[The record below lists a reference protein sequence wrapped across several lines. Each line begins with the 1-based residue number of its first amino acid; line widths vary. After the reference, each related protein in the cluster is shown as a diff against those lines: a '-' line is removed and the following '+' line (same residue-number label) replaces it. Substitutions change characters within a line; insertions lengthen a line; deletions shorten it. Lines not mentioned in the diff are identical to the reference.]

1 MKFFIDKILF
11 RGESRRI
18 EFKANL
24 PKGNQIVQTVI
35 AFANSVGGELFI
47 GIDDKTKIVSGVPD
61 SEIFKME
68 ENISQLVFDNTH
80 PLIIPD
86 ITIYSYKD
94 RNILCIKVYPSKNGP
109 YYFKS
114 KGKNKGTYIRVGTT
128 NRLAD
133 DAILNE
139 LERRHRNISF
149 DSLPVYD
156 LSLNECDLETFK
168 KFYQEK
174 SGKEIKTEQLKTI
187 ELVKI
192 EREKIHP
199 VNAALLFASNSVRK
213 QVFPYAKI
221 ECARFKGR
229 TTSVMID
236 QQTIDV
242 PVFAQPEE
250 AMKFIMR
257 NISQSSI
264 LNLVYRK
271 DMWEYPLTAIR
282 EVVINAVVHRDYS
295 ILGSDI
301 KIAIFD
307 DMLEITSPG
316 TLMPSISPDSLEN
329 TPSEIRNRTIAPIF
343 KDCKLIEQWGSG
355 FRKIYS
361 DLAGYNN
368 IELKI
373 NEPGLSFQIQFIKT
387 DYIPDEGLNEGLNEG
402 LKSLLAVIKKQ
413 PGIQANQ
420 ISDILNRPI
429 KTIERQIKTLGEM
442 HLIERRGS
450 KKTGGY
456 WVCGNGDNGNQV

>member
-1 MKFFIDKILF
+1 
-11 RGESRRI
+11 
-18 EFKANL
+18 
-24 PKGNQIVQTVI
+24 
-35 AFANSVGGELFI
+35 
-47 GIDDKTKIVSGVPD
+47 
-61 SEIFKME
+61 
-68 ENISQLVFDNTH
+68 
-80 PLIIPD
+80 
-86 ITIYSYKD
+86 
-94 RNILCIKVYPSKNGP
+94 
-109 YYFKS
+109 
-114 KGKNKGTYIRVGTT
+114 
-128 NRLAD
+128 
-133 DAILNE
+133 
-139 LERRHRNISF
+139 
-149 DSLPVYD
+149 
-156 LSLNECDLETFK
+156 
-168 KFYQEK
+168 
-174 SGKEIKTEQLKTI
+174 
-187 ELVKI
+187 
-192 EREKIHP
+192 
-199 VNAALLFASNSVRK
+199 
-213 QVFPYAKI
+213 
-221 ECARFKGR
+221 
-229 TTSVMID
+229 MID
-236 QQTIDV
+236 QQTIDA

-257 NISQSSI
+257 NIAQGST

-361 DLAGYNN
+361 DIAVYNN

-387 DYIPDEGLNEGLNEG
+387 DYILDEGLNEGLNEG
-402 LKSLLAVIKKQ
+402 LKSLLAVIKKH

-420 ISDILNRPI
+420 ISDILYRPI
-429 KTIERQIKTLGEM
+429 KTIERQVKTLGEM

-456 WVCGNGDNGNQV
+456 WVIK